1 MTQDKPLSG
10 MLLMTGFCILA
21 PLGDAFAKIL
31 GETVPLG
38 QLLLVRFALQAA
50 LLIPVVWL
58 MRGSLRMPMRLL
70 HLTVLRTILHILGI
84 AAMFASLRFLPLAD
98 AIAIAFVMPFLMLL
112 LGRFVLGE
120 EVGPYRLMA
129 CLVGFAG
136 TLLVIQPNYA
146 AVGAPALLPLGVA
159 VAFALFMMVTRSIAK
174 ATDPISLQAVSG
186 LIATAILGSA
196 WLAFS
201 SADVPGLGFVS
212 LEGREIWLLGA
223 IGVLGTVAHLLMTWS
238 LRLAP
243 AATLA
248 PMQYLELPFA
258 TLIGFVIF
266 SDLPDTL
273 ASLGIL
279 LTICSGLYVIHREQV
294 AARRQAA
301 AVVGASPANAG
312 SKA

>member
-21 PLGDAFAKIL
+21 PLGDAIAKIL
-31 GETVPLG
+31 GETVPLS

-50 LLIPVVWL
+50 LLVPVVWL
-58 MRGSLRMPMRLL
+58 VRGSLRMPMRLL

-98 AIAIAFVMPFLMLL
+98 AIAIAFVVPFLMLL

-129 CLVGFAG
+129 CIVGFAG

-186 LIATAILGSA
+186 LIATAILGSV
-196 WLAFS
+196 WLVFS
-201 SADVPGLGFVS
+201 SAGLPGLNFVA
-212 LEGREIWLLGA
+212 LDGGEMWLLAA
-223 IGVLGTVAHLLMTWS
+223 IGVLGTLSHLLMTWS

-258 TLIGFVIF
+258 TLIGLVIF
-266 SDLPDTL
+266 ADLPDTL
-273 ASLGIL
+273 ASFGIL
-279 LTICSGLYVIHREQV
+279 LTIGSGLYVIHREQV
-294 AARRQAA
+294 AARRQTGTAA
-301 AVVGASPANAG
+301 PAG

>member
-1 MTQDKPLSG
+1 MTHDRPLSG

-21 PLGDAFAKIL
+21 PLGDAVAKVL

-58 MRGSLRMPMRLL
+58 ARGSLRMPLRLL
-70 HLTVLRTILHILGI
+70 QLTVLRTILHILGI

-120 EVGPYRLMA
+120 QVGPYRLMA
-129 CLVGFAG
+129 CIVGFAG
-136 TLLVIQPNYA
+136 ALLVIQPNYA

-186 LIATAILGSA
+186 LIATFILGSA
-196 WLAFS
+196 WLVFS
-201 SADVPGLGFVS
+201 SAGLPGLDFVA
-212 LEGREIWLLGA
+212 LESRDMWLLA
-223 IGVLGTVAHLLMTWS
+223 AVGVLGTVAHLLMTWS

-248 PMQYLELPFA
+248 PMQYLEIPFA
-258 TLIGFVIF
+258 TLIGWLIF
-266 SDLPDTL
+266 ADLPNTL

-279 LTICSGLYVIHREQV
+279 LTTGSGLYVIHREQV
-294 AARRQAA
+294 TARRRAA
-301 AVVGASPANAG
+301 TAGAG
-312 SKA
+312 GKA